1 MKHISYILRVLLAF
15 AVMALPFVSL
25 ALFGATQDHAFL
37 LPLCLGF
44 CAIIAITEL
53 DKRGDSRMLQW
64 FSRPL

>member
-1 MKHISYILRVLLAF
+1 MKHISYTLRLTLALC
-15 AVMALPFVSL
+15 VMALPFVSL